1 MSNKDLKIHTTITH
15 KRHQKPK
22 FTFKAV
28 ISGLLISTTM
38 LSTAVSVPTNAFAYS
53 TQDLDTSIAT
63 TTAFELSQ
71 FRELTKQ
78 NIIDVAQL
86 KQLYSTLSDL
96 QNKASDDSF
105 IRMIAQTSQSLD
117 LLDIDNMTP
126 ISGTI
131 EEAKNYYGKSISLK
145 NTLASRITFSDIKAG
160 AWYENNVK
168 NAAALGIISGKGNN
182 TFDPQG
188 NLTVA
193 EAITLVANTR
203 AYFNDELPELTAKT
217 STGHWVQKYADYI
230 KAQGISSSD
239 FSSQYDTS
247 ITRGAMADLFAYALP
262 DEEYDCKRDFSTAPE
277 QVNNPNVQK
286 LYESGIMSGDNEGF
300 RLNDNITRA
309 EVSALINRL
318 IVPEDRDFKVPDK
331 VETPSVEAP
340 NQGTQT
346 SGTSDIGKI
355 AENHKTWY
363 VTPSWHGNNQQISAN
378 YFEGSSPINTI
389 YNHTY
394 NCANQQEYDAVIA
407 AIKEAYNAVTSGNY
421 TPKQFAVKR
430 FDADYEKLMNG
441 TMTQK
446 ELKKRGWQH
455 IVATFPND
463 LEKQS
468 NIIQAIRTWKLIND
482 YITVNYP
489 APANID
495 TSKQTQTSA
504 YQKIFKTSLEGVT
517 CEGGAAYYMA
527 IWDVMGYNVAAYGS
541 TQGNH
546 QQEAVQFYGI
556 WMCAFTDSV
565 WRTVDYIQQNEYS
578 DFTLDIYATDSDT
591 LQGAWIVKR

>member
-1 MSNKDLKIHTTITH
+1 MGKIKRIT
-15 KRHQKPK
+15 
-22 FTFKAV
+22 
-28 ISGLLISTTM
+28 SGLLISAM
-38 LSTAVSVPTNAFAYS
+38 VMVPYSVFADFDDVKTSDWFYHSVINA
-53 TQDLDTSIAT
+53 
-63 TTAFELSQ
+63 E
-71 FRELTKQ
+71 
-78 NIIDVAQL
+78 NI
-86 KQLYSTLSDL
+86 
-96 QNKASDDSF
+96 
-105 IRMIAQTSQSLD
+105 
-117 LLDIDNMTP
+117 
-126 ISGTI
+126 
-131 EEAKNYYGKSISLK
+131 
-145 NTLASRITFSDIKAG
+145 
-160 AWYENNVK
+160 
-168 NAAALGIISGKGNN
+168 GIITGKGDNK
-182 TFDPQG
+182 FEPQS

-193 EAITLVANTR
+193 EAITLTAKTR
-203 AYFNDELPELTAKT
+203 AYYNEETEELDKKQ

-230 KAQGISSSD
+230 KEQGISNSD

-277 QVNNPNVQK
+277 QVNNSNVQK

-331 VETPSVEAP
+331 VETPSVEIP

-355 AENHKTWY
+355 AEHHKTWY
-363 VTPSWHGNNQQISAN
+363 VTPSWHGNNQKISAN

-421 TPKQFAVKR
+421 TPTSFSVKR

-446 ELKKRGWQH
+446 ELRKRGWHH

-468 NIIQAIRTWKLIND
+468 NIIQATRTWYLIHD
-482 YITVNYP
+482 YIV
-489 APANID
+489 ANICSTEYCN
-495 TSKQTQTSA
+495 TSKHTQTSA
-504 YQKIFKTSLEGVT
+504 YEYIFNPSHESVT

-527 IWDVMGYNVAAYGS
+527 IWDVMGYNSAAYGS
-541 TQGNH
+541 AQRNH

-556 WMCAFTDSV
+556 WMCAFGDSV

-578 DFTLDIYATDSDT
+578 DFTLRIYSTDSQK
-591 LQGAWIVKR
+591 LEGNWIVKR